1 VGHPG
6 LTFSAIHS
14 KVLQRKAQRD
24 SRNSALLMTCSLS
37 VVFHGLASHMYACCP
52 AGDGDVR
59 SYIVDS
65 LDSGND
71 RDAGTLMIAGLFP
84 GFEPSAG
91 LGSLQ
96 STRYDSPLINRR

>member
-1 VGHPG
+1 MIGREGVEHPG
-6 LTFSAIHS
+6 AYFFRYSEQSIA
-14 KVLQRKAQRD
+14 KR
-24 SRNSALLMTCSLS
+24 SALLVTCSLS
-37 VVFHGLASHMYACCP
+37 VVSHGLASHMYACCP
-52 AGDGDVR
+52 AGDEDVR

-65 LDSGND
+65 LDSGNG

-96 STRYDSPLINRR
+96 STRYDSPLISRR